1 MHCISFLTY
10 DLLIIL
16 KFIMLIKSIPN
27 IYIVIFILSLSILKL
42 TNANSITIA
51 ANEKLDM
58 NLFKLLFSLGNIIP
72 RYIDKR

>member
-1 MHCISFLTY
+1 MLCISFLTY